1 MFELPT
7 MNPVK
12 EMERFKKTGEHR
24 FRRIRKDDS
33 LGEEIVFEMGPGRPR
48 DALHPAQ
55 QPLPEDSIGS
65 T

>member
-12 EMERFKKTGEHR
+12 EMDRFKKTGEHR

-33 LGEEIVFEMGPGRPR
+33 LGEEIVFEVGPDGRATR
-48 DALHPAQ
+48 FTQH
-55 QPLPEDSIGS
+55 SNHYRRIR
-65 T
+65 